1 MAHLSGPVLPS
12 FKPLLG
18 PEEQTSEIFLFGS
31 TGTENITS
39 TSGMLLVS
47 LNFQKNL
54 ETRVLEALGEPLPA
68 LQLQMEP
75 KSLLSTQYPSCLPS
89 MVPQ

>member
-1 MAHLSGPVLPS
+1 MVHFSGPVLPS

-39 TSGMLLVS
+39 SSSMFLVS
-47 LNFQKNL
+47 LNFKKNL
-54 ETRVLEALGEPLPA
+54 ETRVLEALGETLPA
-68 LQLQMEP
+68 FQLQVEP
-75 KSLLSTQYPSCLPS
+75 KS
-89 MVPQ
+89 

>member
-1 MAHLSGPVLPS
+1 MAHLSGPVRLS

-18 PEEQTSEIFLFGS
+18 LEKQTSEIFLFGS

-39 TSGMLLVS
+39 SRGMFLVS

-54 ETRVLEALGEPLPA
+54 ETRVLEALGEPLP
-68 LQLQMEP
+68 
-75 KSLLSTQYPSCLPS
+75 
-89 MVPQ
+89 VF